1 LYSFFKKCKKGGKF
15 MMHEE
20 GECDLRAIF
29 IVTLIAKTLNLP
41 KDILEGVAETILLS
55 QSH

>member
-1 LYSFFKKCKKGGKF
+1 